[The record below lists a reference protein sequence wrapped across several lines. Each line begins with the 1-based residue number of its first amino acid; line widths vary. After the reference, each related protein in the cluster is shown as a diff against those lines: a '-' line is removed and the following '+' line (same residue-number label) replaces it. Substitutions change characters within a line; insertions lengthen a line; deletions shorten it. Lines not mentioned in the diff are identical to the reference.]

1 MALLMATWL
10 GLEAMVRHVEDVVG
24 VPELHQR
31 VFLSELNLGGGA
43 AHQAGKDGLALVNG
57 LSAAVDDAPFDEGE
71 DAGRRHLGVPAEVFL
86 IVEDAQARKV
96 DARGA
101 DADLNGISV
110 MDEAVDVFGNLENWL
125 GGRDP
130 ARPSGPAADLGDVG
144 AHQSGDGL
152 LALHVRHQRGD
163 PLEFRLDLA
172 VREGV
177 EELLSCFDG

>member
-1 MALLMATWL
+1 M
-10 GLEAMVRHVEDVVG
+10 GFE
-24 VPELHQR
+24 
-31 VFLSELNLGGGA
+31 LSELNLGGSA

-57 LSAAVDDAPFDEGE
+57 LSVAVDNAPFDEGE
-71 DAGRRHLGVPAEVFL
+71 DAGGRHLGVPTEVL
-86 IVEDAQARKV
+86 LVIEDAQARKV
-96 DARGA
+96 YARSA

-110 MDEAVDVFGNLENWL
+110 MDEAMDVFGNLQYWL
-125 GGRDP
+125 GRRDP
-130 ARPSGPAADLGDVG
+130 TCPSGPAADLGDVG